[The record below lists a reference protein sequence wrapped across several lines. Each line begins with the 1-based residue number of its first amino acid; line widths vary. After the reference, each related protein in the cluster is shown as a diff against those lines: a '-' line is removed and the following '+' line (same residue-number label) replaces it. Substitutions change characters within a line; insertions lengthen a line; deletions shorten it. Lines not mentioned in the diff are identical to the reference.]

1 MKRSEL
7 EKHLGEKVVIT
18 LYDGEIIFGYLRKTG
33 DEMFKDNPGLYLPV
47 NRYFMSDGPESKRC
61 LSFLFCSSHVKKLYR

>member
-7 EKHLGEKVVIT
+7 EKHLGERVVIT
-18 LYDGEIIFGYLRKTG
+18 LISGEIIFGYLRKTG
-33 DEMFKDNPGLYLPV
+33 DEMFKDNPDLYLPV

-61 LSFLFCSSHVKKLYR
+61 LSFLFRSSHVKKLCR

>member
-18 LYDGEIIFGYLRKTG
+18 LYDGKIIFGYLRKTRDG
-33 DEMFKDNPGLYLPV
+33 MFKDNPDLYLPV
-47 NRYFMSDGPESKRC
+47 DRYFMTDGPASKQCISC
-61 LSFLFCSSHVKKLYR
+61 LFRSSHVKTLHK

>member
-18 LYDGEIIFGYLRKTG
+18 LYDGKIIFGYLRKTG
-33 DEMFKDNPGLYLPV
+33 DEMFKDNPDLYFWYRCLFLYLKIWQ
-47 NRYFMSDGPESKRC
+47 R
-61 LSFLFCSSHVKKLYR
+61 LIFLKYGI

>member
-18 LYDGEIIFGYLRKTG
+18 LYDGKIIFGYLRKTR
-33 DEMFKDNPGLYLPV
+33 DEMFKDNPDLYLPV
-47 NRYFMSDGPESKRC
+47 NRYFMTDGPESKRC
-61 LSFLFCSSHVKKLYR
+61 ISYLFRSSYVKTLHK